1 MPTLE
6 ERYELALREA
16 WAGVDDATEKSEIKW
31 ALWEKFQAEVF
42 LRDGEDPGTILKF
55 QRQMAVDFLA
65 AIKAFYE
72 GRVSSEGSHAR
83 HTVIFREY
91 CERMVKLELA
101 ISVPRDTW
109 IKPFVDDGILMERTL
124 LPVSRTKLFTDEDAD
139 LLCVPLRN
147 KSKEFILA
155 FHSQYGIGR
164 LKDTPDIYVGIDLAE
179 HEITPDADPKVTEK

>member
-1 MPTLE
+1 MVTLE
-6 ERYELALREA
+6 ESYELALREA
-16 WAGVDDATEKSEIKW
+16 WRGVDDVAEKSEIKW

-42 LRDGEDPGTILKF
+42 IRDGEGSGTILKF

-72 GRVSSEGSHAR
+72 GKVSNADSHAR
-83 HTVIFREY
+83 HTAIFREY

-124 LPVSRTKLFTDEDAD
+124 LPVSWDKLFTDEDAD
-139 LLCVPLRN
+139 LLCIPLRN
-147 KSKEFILA
+147 KSKEFIQA

-164 LKDTPDIYVGIDLAE
+164 LKNNPDIYVGIDLSE
-179 HEITPDADPKVTEK
+179 REITPEAVPKLTEK